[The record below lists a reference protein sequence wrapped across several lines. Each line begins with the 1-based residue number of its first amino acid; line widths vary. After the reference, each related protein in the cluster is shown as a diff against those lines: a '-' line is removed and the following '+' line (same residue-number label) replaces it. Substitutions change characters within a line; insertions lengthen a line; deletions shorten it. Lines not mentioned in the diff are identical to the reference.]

1 MPVTSYKMKTN
12 GATLGRVSNT
22 PRSWKPG
29 QVYQVPADVPE
40 GEFDH
45 LGGGDYEA
53 TVVAEPKDPNPD
65 ENQNP
70 DENPDTNASTDP
82 AVQTRPAKGT
92 TRPAK

>member
-12 GATLGRVSNT
+12 GATQGRVSNT
-22 PRSWKPG
+22 ARSWKPG
-29 QVYQVPADVPE
+29 QVYRVPEDVPE

-53 TVVAEPKDPNPD
+53 TIVAEEEDT
-65 ENQNP
+65 NP
-70 DENPDTNASTDP
+70 DENPDPNASTNPDP
-82 AVQTRPAKGT
+82 AVHTRPAKGT